1 MAQLKIET
9 LFSAAW
15 KVFGF
20 QHAQFVADRDDFR
33 AQIERRLGQDVASQ
47 IQLHVDVSLGRRLNI
62 SSDVPNPK
70 IMLMREY
77 YELLGFE
84 KAIQE
89 IERRIESNAVFYDP
103 GTLLPTLGLSW
114 SENVLPLLDG
124 QKSPGYMPI
133 ENVRKFLA
141 MVRGA
146 TQRVPSE
153 EGIDGPANDDYF
165 RKWRRDLIEFL
176 ERAVRFGEP
185 IWCRLQ
191 RADPRHS

>member
-1 MAQLKIET
+1 MTELRIES
-9 LFSAAW
+9 LYESAW

-20 QHAQFVADRDDFR
+20 QHDQVVADRDDFQ
-33 AQIERRLGQDVASQ
+33 AGIERRLGQDVAAQ
-47 IQLHVDVSLGRRLNI
+47 IQLHVDSAIGR
-62 SSDVPNPK
+62 SQMDTVNPT
-70 IMLMREY
+70 IMAMRET
-77 YELLGFE
+77 YELLALE
-84 KAIQE
+84 QTIDEVRQ
-89 IERRIESNAVFYDP
+89 RIDANAVFVDP
-103 GTLLPTLGLSW
+103 GSFLPIFGLSW
-114 SENVLPLLDG
+114 SEDVLPLLDG
-124 QKSPGYMPI
+124 QKSPSFMPI
-133 ENVRKFLA
+133 ENVKKFLA

-176 ERAVRFGEP
+176 ERAVTFGEP